1 MRAYPLNPT
10 WQRPLAQDGQSFGT
24 AVFVPAEQID
34 YRIVWLTLLALG
46 YNALL
51 AIFNAHVAGIG
62 FSAVAASEIVIL
74 AACVLVLLRS
84 GLTPDSA
91 NTLWFCCGFL
101 GLALLV
107 SLLNEKIFVDA
118 FRNAL
123 IITIFVC
130 LGRRINFKTLDRT
143 VLVCSTVVLGFLIL
157 ELSSLTTYAGFFR
170 PAQYFFATR
179 GTEEF
184 ELDDSGLFRNALG
197 FAGRFSFGIFDGPRT
212 SSIFLEQ
219 VSAANYAGV
228 LCVFLLALWPHL
240 GKWSRLI
247 HASTAI
253 LIIVSNNTRTTS
265 ILFLVSVM
273 GYWIY
278 PRLPKYL
285 NVLLAPAIICMGV
298 VVYLANPYAA
308 GDDLVGRIAHT
319 GQIIVKM
326 GFAEYAGMRISE
338 LGKLMDS
345 GYPYVIYSS
354 TVLGLILHWLYVCF
368 IVPQHTP
375 EQRRCAY
382 GLAVY
387 TFMNLLIG
395 GTAIFSIKV
404 SAVLWLLVGFMSAPQ
419 RNSVLSTHSFAP
431 VSGTVK
437 P

>member
-1 MRAYPLNPT
+1 MRAHRA
-10 WQRPLAQDGQSFGT
+10 QRISDHSLPQSWLKGKNT
-24 AVFVPAEQID
+24 PISSADSID
-34 YRIVWLTLLALG
+34 YKVVWLTLLAVG

-51 AIFNAHVAGIG
+51 SVLNAHVANIG
-62 FSAVAASEIVIL
+62 FSAVAVSEIVIL
-74 AACVLVLLRS
+74 AACALVLLRS
-84 GLTPDSA
+84 GLTVDSI
-91 NTLWFCCGFL
+91 NTLWFCCSFL
-101 GLALLV
+101 GLALVV

-118 FRNAL
+118 FRNVL

-130 LGRRINFKTLDRT
+130 FGRRINFVTLDRT
-143 VLVCSTVVLGFLIL
+143 VLLCSSVVLGFLIL
-157 ELSSLTTYAGFFR
+157 EISSLTTYAGLFK

-228 LCVFLLALWPHL
+228 LCIFLLALWPHL
-240 GKWSRLI
+240 NKWTRLI

-265 ILFLVSVM
+265 ILFLVSVF

-278 PRLPKYL
+278 PRLPRYL
-285 NVLLAPAIICMGV
+285 NVLFGPAIIIMGV
-298 VVYLANPYAA
+298 AVYLANPNAA

-319 GQIIVKM
+319 GQIIAKM
-326 GFAEYAGMRISE
+326 GFPEYAGMRISE

-368 IVPQHTP
+368 IVPQQTP

-419 RNSVLSTHSFAP
+419 RSCVPSVNSSRLYQ
-431 VSGTVK
+431 GW
-437 P
+437 